1 MAKIIQVTP
10 ELLEST
16 AGKIEGLA
24 GDYKTQYDQL
34 YSETNAMAST
44 WNGKDNVA
52 FVDQIAGFKDDFEK
66 MHTLMLEYAD
76 FLRKS
81 AKGYHDTQDNV
92 VAEARKLVN

>member
-81 AKGYHDTQDNV
+81 ANGYRDTQDNV

>member
-24 GDYKTQYDQL
+24 GDYKTQY
-34 YSETNAMAST
+34 
-44 WNGKDNVA
+44 
-52 FVDQIAGFKDDFEK
+52 
-66 MHTLMLEYAD
+66 TLMLEYAD

-81 AKGYHDTQDNV
+81 AKGYRDTQDNV

>member
-34 YSETNAMAST
+34 YTLWLRPGTERTMWHLLIRLQVS
-44 WNGKDNVA
+44 
-52 FVDQIAGFKDDFEK
+52 K
-66 MHTLMLEYAD
+66 MILKKCIL
-76 FLRKS
+76 
-81 AKGYHDTQDNV
+81 
-92 VAEARKLVN
+92 